1 MKQIWIIKNNVK
13 DIENINNLI
22 YNLDI
27 LDIHIFDFEKYS
39 RKKNPS
45 CIFYF

>member
-1 MKQIWIIKNNVK
+1 MNNKNNVK
-13 DIENINNLI
+13 DIKNINHLK
-22 YNLDI
+22 YKLDI
-27 LDIHIFDFEKYS
+27 LYILIFDFEKYS